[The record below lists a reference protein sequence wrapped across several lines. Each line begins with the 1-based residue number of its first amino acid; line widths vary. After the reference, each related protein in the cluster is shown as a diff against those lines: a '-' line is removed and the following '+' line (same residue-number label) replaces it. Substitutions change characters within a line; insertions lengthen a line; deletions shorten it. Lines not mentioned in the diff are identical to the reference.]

1 LAGVVEASYV
11 FEDGKFSGAACE
23 PILYPYLIFVFN
35 YLFKTVLSDEFELAS
50 DCCGMQEPGLN
61 TADATQQERRFDSA

>member
-1 LAGVVEASYV
+1 MMGVA
-11 FEDGKFSGAACE
+11 
-23 PILYPYLIFVFN
+23 
-35 YLFKTVLSDEFELAS
+35 VLSEQFELAS